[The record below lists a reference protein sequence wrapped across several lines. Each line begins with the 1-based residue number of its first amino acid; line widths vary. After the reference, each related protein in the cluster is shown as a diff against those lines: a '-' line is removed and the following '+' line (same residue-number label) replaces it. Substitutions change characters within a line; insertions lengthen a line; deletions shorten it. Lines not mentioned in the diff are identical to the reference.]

1 MGTILDFERIGILLN
16 SFSVISGFCADMLDR
31 NYFGQCIHFGGLY
44 PFCELVHSTAEGYRR
59 CLASDRGGCTSARLC
74 GQDYYVY
81 RCHIGL
87 TEIAL
92 FRKAQKRKQARL
104 KPCRAAAQ
112 QAAKPSA
119 GKPPRWALC
128 RPA

>member
-1 MGTILDFERIGILLN
+1 MT
-16 SFSVISGFCADMLDR
+16 
-31 NYFGQCIHFGGLY
+31 
-44 PFCELVHSTAEGYRR
+44 
-59 CLASDRGGCTSARLC
+59 
-74 GQDYYVY
+74 
-81 RCHIGL
+81 
-87 TEIAL
+87 AL

-119 GKPPRWALC
+119 GEPPRWALC

>member
-74 GQDYYVY
+74 GQDYYVCLLY
-81 RCHIGL
+81 
-87 TEIAL
+87 TSD
-92 FRKAQKRKQARL
+92 
-104 KPCRAAAQ
+104 AADE
-112 QAAKPSA
+112 
-119 GKPPRWALC
+119 
-128 RPA
+128 